1 MTVKKKMHLMIQ
13 EAFPSPKA
21 LCEYMQV
28 LFYMVSNNFFTYG
41 FLGTS
46 YVLWV

>member
-1 MTVKKKMHLMIQ
+1 MTAKKMHLMIQ

-21 LCEYMQV
+21 LCKYMQV
-28 LFYMVSNNFFTYG
+28 FFYMVSNNFFTYG